1 MGLQGVHLV
10 NVFYFLPI
18 KVKITLGLLIRGK
31 FLLDTTAH
39 LVNTFSTRGRKQASK
54 ISKDD
59 SLNILLPMPPIPI
72 LILHRLNS
80 IDLASLISFPM
91 KKRGV
96 LIPLF
101 QPYSLAPLPPSNLI
115 LLKKVSML
123 PFKDPDCSNVC

>member
-18 KVKITLGLLIRGK
+18 KVKITLGLLIRGR

-59 SLNILLPMPPIPI
+59 SLNILLPMPPIAI
-72 LILHRLNS
+72 LILQLLNS
-80 IDLASLISFPM
+80 I
-91 KKRGV
+91 V
-96 LIPLF
+96 L
-101 QPYSLAPLPPSNLI
+101 
-115 LLKKVSML
+115 LL
-123 PFKDPDCSNVC
+123 